1 MRVEEAVAAIEACET
16 VDELRDTLQRVVADY
31 GFSGFGFVD
40 AGQPH
45 KDEPFYFGT
54 TGPAWEEEYRSNGFA
69 QVDPA
74 LVRVRRTN
82 TPFTWGMLE
91 LPPVTGKRKPGA
103 VKTMEAARDH
113 GFTEGFVLPFHFR
126 DRLGNLHSTSTAFFW
141 KDKASQL
148 RFLLGDKKHELHL
161 VMIYWVQRAMDIVA
175 RDHRGNPVT
184 PSPGAGEGGVF
195 LTDRERDVMAWAAR
209 GKTVSDTADILKIS
223 DETVET
229 HVRNALRK
237 LEATNKTHG
246 VAKCLSLGLIDL

>member
-1 MRVEEAVAAIEACET
+1 VRVEEAVAAIEACES
-16 VDELRDTLQRVVADY
+16 VDDLRDTLQRIIAHY
-31 GFSGFGFVD
+31 GFSSFGFVD

-45 KDEPFYFGT
+45 RDEPFYFGT
-54 TGPAWEEEYRSNGFA
+54 HSRAWEDEYRSNNFA
-69 QVDPA
+69 HVDPA

-82 TPFTWGMLE
+82 TPFTWGSLE
-91 LPPVTGKRKPGA
+91 LPPVTGKHKPGA

-126 DRLGNLHSTSTAFFW
+126 DRRGNLHSTSTAFFW
-141 KDKASQL
+141 KDKASRF
-148 RFLLGDKKHELHL
+148 RFLLSGKKHELDL
-161 VMIYWVQRAMDIVA
+161 IMIYWVQRAMDIVA

-184 PSPGAGEGGVF
+184 PPPGASEGGVF

-229 HVRNALRK
+229 HIHNAMRK
-237 LEATNKTHG
+237 LEAINKTHA
-246 VAKCLSLGLIDL
+246 VAKCLALGLIDL